1 MLSSDFN
8 IIVDSGGGINS
19 WKLIVKFLEIEI
31 GGINGCI
38 NHACNNVIFTERNLS
53 GGARYLLKFTR
64 LKRCDAFNLFTL
76 LSQLRILSVFRIYQ
90 ARNSLN

>member
-38 NHACNNVIFTERNLS
+38 NHACNNYIYGEKFVRRSSLLVKIHSIKTLRCFQLIHFVITTT
-53 GGARYLLKFTR
+53 Y
-64 LKRCDAFNLFTL
+64 
-76 LSQLRILSVFRIYQ
+76 
-90 ARNSLN
+90 SLCV